1 MLYDMNGFFFTPA
14 LIYYIYFNY
23 YIIIF
28 IYLHF
33 IKFIYCIYL
42 FILFIYIFR
51 SLNVLQFPH
60 FQLRASRSILPVAC
74 LLKTV

>member
-1 MLYDMNGFFFTPA
+1 MLYDMNGFLCYLLYLFLIIILFF
-14 LIYYIYFNY
+14 LIYIL
-23 YIIIF
+23 F
-28 IYLHF
+28 IYLL
-33 IKFIYCIYL
+33 YL

-60 FQLRASRSILPVAC
+60 FQLRASKSILPVAC